1 MHKAL
6 ESIKYQFVEYSIVYK
21 ETCLSQ
27 VAQGEILCVRL
38 YITKNTEKSL
48 MGKKTTS
55 DYTSTTQ

>member
-6 ESIKYQFVEYSIVYK
+6 ESIKYQFVVYSIVYK

-27 VAQGEILCVRL
+27 VAQGEILCVRIH
-38 YITKNTEKSL
+38 ITKNTEKSL

-55 DYTSTTQ
+55 D